1 MMVMAR
7 RVVVAATGTEVG
19 KTHVACALVAELA
32 DSARVLALKP
42 VESGG
47 DADARA
53 LSAAC
58 EIDTP
63 PLYALAEPISPHLAA
78 QREGRAIDVAR
89 VVEWVSERERAM
101 ASELTVI
108 ETAGGLFSPLSPSA
122 TNATL
127 VKALAPSVMLLVAP
141 NRLGVL
147 HDVTAAL
154 LAFPDR
160 PPTHVVLSAPAV
172 ADASTAHNAVE
183 LAALGIATVAAS
195 FPRAE
200 LGAGATR
207 EQARRLAQRVSDF
220 TNASC

>member
-1 MMVMAR
+1 MAR
-7 RVVVAATGTEVG
+7 RVVVAATGTEAG

-32 DSARVLALKP
+32 ARTRVLALKP

-63 PLYALAEPISPHLAA
+63 PLYGLAEPISPHLAA

-89 VVEWVSERERAM
+89 VVAWVEEREHTL
-101 ASELTVI
+101 ASDITVI

-127 VKALAPSVMLLVAP
+127 VTALEPSVMLLVAP
-141 NRLGVL
+141 DRLGVL

-160 PPTHVVLSAPAV
+160 PPTHVVLSAPAI
-172 ADASTAHNAVE
+172 ADASTTLNALE
-183 LAALGIATVAAS
+183 LAALGIATVVAS
-195 FPRAE
+195 FPRAA
-200 LGAGATR
+200 LDASATR